1 MRRSS
6 GAVRRSRILLAG
18 AAIAVAVTGLFGVL
32 AAVGPGPP
40 ARSGA
45 FTEVQLPRGAG
56 VTGVAA
62 NLKAAGV
69 IRSEMVFQ
77 VLARV
82 TGAGRSLKA
91 GEYAIPSR
99 ASAISILADLEAGR
113 TIVRKVTLPEGLTSA
128 MVVRE
133 LQAVPWLTG
142 DVQVPEEGT
151 LLPET
156 YRAERG
162 DSRQSVLDRMR
173 TEQQS
178 LLDRLWASRVP
189 GLPLATPQE
198 AVILASI
205 VEKETGV
212 RDERRR
218 VAGVFINR
226 LRMGMRLQ
234 SDPTVIYAVSRG
246 EPLGRGIR
254 ASELA
259 SRSPWNTYAY
269 SGLPPTPIANPG
281 RASLEAVLDP
291 LETREIFFVADGTG
305 GHAFA
310 ETLEAHNANV
320 ARWRQ
325 IERAQGGGG

>member
-18 AAIAVAVTGLFGVL
+18 AAIAVVVTGLFGVL

-77 VLARV
+77 VLARL

>member
-18 AAIAVAVTGLFGVL
+18 AAIAVVVTGLFGVL

>member
-18 AAIAVAVTGLFGVL
+18 AAIAVVVTGLFGVL

-173 TEQQS
+173 TAQQS

>member
-77 VLARV
+77 VLARL

>member
-1 MRRSS
+1 MRRST

-18 AAIAVAVTGLFGVL
+18 AAIAVVVTGLFGVL

-77 VLARV
+77 GLARV

>member
-18 AAIAVAVTGLFGVL
+18 AAIAVVVTGLFGVL

-77 VLARV
+77 VLARL

-259 SRSPWNTYAY
+259 SRSPWNTYAHA
-269 SGLPPTPIANPG
+269 GLPPTPIANPG
-281 RASLEAVLDP
+281 RASLEAVLNP

>member
-1 MRRSS
+1 MRRST

-18 AAIAVAVTGLFGVL
+18 AAIAVVVTGLFGVL

-77 VLARV
+77 VLARL

>member
-77 VLARV
+77 VLARL

-269 SGLPPTPIANPG
+269 SG
-281 RASLEAVLDP
+281 
-291 LETREIFFVADGTG
+291 
-305 GHAFA
+305 
-310 ETLEAHNANV
+310 
-320 ARWRQ
+320 
-325 IERAQGGGG
+325 

>member
-18 AAIAVAVTGLFGVL
+18 AAIAAVVTGLFGVL

-77 VLARV
+77 VLARL

>member
-18 AAIAVAVTGLFGVL
+18 AAIAVVVTGLFGVL

-77 VLARV
+77 VLARL

-156 YRAERG
+156 YRAEQG

>member
-18 AAIAVAVTGLFGVL
+18 AAIAVVVTGLFGVL

-259 SRSPWNTYAY
+259 SRSPWNTYAHA
-269 SGLPPTPIANPG
+269 GLPPTPIANPG
-281 RASLEAVLDP
+281 RASLEAVLNP